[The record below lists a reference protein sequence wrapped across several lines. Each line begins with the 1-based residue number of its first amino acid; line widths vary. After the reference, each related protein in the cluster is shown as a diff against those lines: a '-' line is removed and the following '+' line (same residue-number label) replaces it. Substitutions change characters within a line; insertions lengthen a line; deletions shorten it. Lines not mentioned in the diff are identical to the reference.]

1 MYYHKGD
8 WKDDL
13 LLLDAL
19 SESTLGA
26 LGALEDNKVS
36 LYEELLSFSVFSA
49 GELNEGVKTGE
60 LKYDCFSGKLP
71 GLINNAFDCK
81 LFSYGNRVLN
91 SISSS
96 SKTLIFPRE
105 SRRNNR

>member
-1 MYYHKGD
+1 VYYHKGD

-13 LLLDAL
+13 LLLDAF
-19 SESTLGA
+19 SESILGA
-26 LGALEDNKVS
+26 LGTLDANKVS
-36 LYEELLSFSVFSA
+36 LYTELSSFSVFSA

-60 LKYDCFSGKLP
+60 LKYYYFSGKLP
-71 GLINNAFDCK
+71 GLINNAFDYK
-81 LFSYGNRVLN
+81 LFSYGNSVLN